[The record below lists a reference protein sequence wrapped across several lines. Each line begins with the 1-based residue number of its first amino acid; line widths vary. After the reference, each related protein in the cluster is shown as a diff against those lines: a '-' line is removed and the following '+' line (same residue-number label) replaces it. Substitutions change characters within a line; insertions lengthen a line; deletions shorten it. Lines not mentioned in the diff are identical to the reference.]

1 MDRHKGFL
9 TAYVAPGVTIVVFLA
24 LWELATTVFEI
35 PIWLVPSP
43 SDILLSFVG
52 RPDFWGHTWA
62 TLTETL
68 LGFGLAIA
76 VGVPIAVM
84 VVYSPILRNAIYPL
98 ILITQSIPK
107 VAVAPLL
114 LIWIGYGLMSTVVV
128 TFLVAFWPVIVNT
141 ATGLTS
147 PSPEL
152 LDLARQLSANQ
163 FQIYTKIR
171 FPSALP
177 HFLSG
182 LKVAITLSVIGAVI
196 GEFVG
201 ADKGLGY
208 LVISATSQFKTPVAF
223 AAMAILAFMGII
235 LFFAVGALEKVLIP
249 WYGRSE

>member
-1 MDRHKGFL
+1 MSKRREFISSYVTPAL
-9 TAYVAPGVTIVVFLA
+9 TIAIFLA
-24 LWELATTVFEI
+24 LWELATNFFEI
-35 PIWLVPSP
+35 PTWLVPAP
-43 SDILLSFVG
+43 SDILRSFEA

-62 TLTETL
+62 TLYETAI
-68 LGFGLAIA
+68 GFVLAISI
-76 VGVPIAVM
+76 GVPIAVL
-84 VVYSPILRNAIYPL
+84 VVYSPILRNAIYPI

-107 VAVAPLL
+107 VAFAPIL
-114 LIWIGYGLMSTVVV
+114 LIWIGYGTKSIIVVA
-128 TFLVAFWPVIVNT
+128 FLVAFWPVIVNT
-141 ATGLTS
+141 ATGLNS
-147 PSPEL
+147 PSQEL

-182 LKVAITLSVIGAVI
+182 LKVAVTLSVIGAVI

-201 ADKGLGY
+201 ADRGLGY

-223 AAMAILAFMGII
+223 AAMGILALMGIV
-235 LFFAVGALEKVLIP
+235 LFFGVAALERILIP